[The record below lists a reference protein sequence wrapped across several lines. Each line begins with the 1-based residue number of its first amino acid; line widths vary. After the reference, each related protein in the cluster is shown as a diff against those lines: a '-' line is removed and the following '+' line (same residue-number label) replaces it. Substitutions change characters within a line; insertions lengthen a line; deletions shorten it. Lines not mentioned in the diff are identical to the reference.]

1 MIDLHCHLLPCID
14 DGAKDLE
21 TSLAM
26 ARMAVADGITITAC
40 TPHILPGVYNN
51 HGPNI
56 RSAVEHLSKALSE
69 AGIPLQ
75 LIAGADV
82 HIGPDLVQRLRN
94 GTALTLHNTRYFL
107 FEPPH
112 HVIPPRLEDHI
123 FGLQT
128 AGFVP
133 ILTHPER
140 LSWVDGHYDLVN
152 RLVYSGVLMQITA
165 GSLLGRFGRRPRYW
179 AERMLADGICHLLAT
194 DAHNT
199 EQRVPRLSEA
209 RDLVARKLGEAE
221 ATNMVLNRPRA
232 IIEDANPGEFM
243 PSRQPPS
250 AQARPRPGSPSA
262 WERILQRVQRVGRE

>member
-1 MIDLHCHLLPCID
+1 MIDLHCHLLPSID
-14 DGAKDLE
+14 DGSKDLE

-51 HGPNI
+51 HGPDI
-56 RSAVEHLSKALSE
+56 RSAVERLRKALTE

-75 LIAGADV
+75 LITGSDA

-94 GTALTLHNTRYFL
+94 GTALTLNDTRYFL

-112 HVIPPRLEDHI
+112 HVIPPRLEDHV

-179 AERMLADGICHLLAT
+179 AERMLDDRICHLLAT

-209 RDLVARKLGEAE
+209 RDLVARKLGEVE
-221 ATNMVLNRPRA
+221 ATNMVLNRPHA
-232 IIEDANPGEFM
+232 IIRDAKPGEFLA
-243 PSRQPPS
+243 PSQAPLPPARSRQ
-250 AQARPRPGSPSA
+250 GSPSA
-262 WERILQRVQRVGRE
+262 WRRIFQRIQRVGCE